1 MIKLPKLGRPEN
13 KKQFQEI
20 ADKYFVQIRGSDG
33 EHSDAKGGIYDISN
47 KRRLGRSEAD
57 LVRDMYEGVKA
68 MIAAE
73 KQL

>member
-1 MIKLPKLGRPEN
+1 MNNSFLTLL
-13 KKQFQEI
+13 
-20 ADKYFVQIRGSDG
+20 SG

-73 KQL
+73 KQLWSVLQSTQIIFSSVFNF